1 MKFKVA
7 LCWGIVLAFIFVSP
21 AWSKSGERFKDSNN
35 GTILDTQT
43 GLMWQKM
50 DSYHELKKG
59 LNWYEAVE
67 YVDKK
72 NSEKLGGVDDWRLPT
87 LEELRTLWDPRLSVK
102 SKDQEAIGLP
112 PGFPGGGSYYLWTSN
127 ERGLDF
133 AWYFGLGQ
141 KEDYFNLKELGD
153 LEQGVKVVRTT
164 R

>member
-1 MKFKVA
+1 MKFRKA
-7 LCWGIVLAFIFVSP
+7 LCWGIVLSFLFVSNT
-21 AWSKSGERFKDSNN
+21 WSKSGDRFKDTQN
-35 GTILDTQT
+35 GTILDAET
-43 GLMWQKM
+43 GLMWQKL

-67 YVDKK
+67 YVNLK
-72 NSEKLGGVDDWRLPT
+72 NSEKLGGYDDWRLPT
-87 LEELRTLWDPRLSVK
+87 LEELKTLWDPSLSVK
-102 SKDQEAIGLP
+102 SKDKEAIGLP

-153 LEQGVKVVRTT
+153 LEQGAKVVRAA